1 VVCNSGCPERLTSGD
16 GPSSYNASSSCTNGE
31 AIGEAT
37 RVGGVAGTSPKLGRS
52 GLSLSLHPL
61 NRALVPSGRA
71 LVPLAR

>member
-1 VVCNSGCPERLTSGD
+1 MVCNSGCPERLTSGD

-37 RVGGVAGTSPKLGRS
+37 RVGGVAGRS
-52 GLSLSLHPL
+52 GLSLSLHPS
-61 NRALVPSGRA
+61 NRALVPSDRA